1 MTPLKRNLSRL
12 MFISLVI
19 ALGVTISGFIYYFKM
34 SSNEDTLNTL
44 LFRELNQVEGSL
56 LQSLEKVQAT
66 LNYLLPENHSE
77 DKTADPQKAAI
88 DLDKLQKNI
97 EDAVKKLQNSPDLVD
112 IEQTGKVSREPL
124 WNSTLK
130 EFKRFSFSISEYN
143 EAQFTGRFTTSDST
157 ISVKLKSSIHH
168 ALKKT
173 MARFQT
179 VLLVDQQ
186 GTAWSV
192 VNNSEQFSN
201 ESERIIRK
209 VEHFLQRSVP
219 PENQSSDQSNHDT
232 ESVLVTG
239 TSFVDTR
246 LSTGSVRIYVHP
258 VLSTGLNDGSSA
270 YYLLGIIDKKTIN
283 ESKLQLPPK
292 LLMWLIL
299 GLLMLI
305 ATVPLLKLRFVS
317 STYAIQKT
325 DKSQIVIG
333 TLFAA
338 GILSI
343 ALVQQLFF
351 SYYDTFK
358 QEQLTHLHQ
367 NIRNDFKQ
375 ELETMFQSLGNLSF
389 NECELYKDTEP
400 YKQKICGAQLSGD
413 KIVSQSGIE
422 YLSLFES
429 IAAVNEKGKVD
440 TELLS
445 FHSSK
450 QLAFRKE
457 LDLSKREYFKA
468 GIAGEFWS
476 HQWSTELP
484 NEQSKTF
491 IQRFYLQRLFNIEDG
506 RRNTLISMPFG
517 VINGLIKNTKS
528 APNISELLSWVGKM
542 LAKLKTFQESE
553 KITIT
558 GTRFSSLVDR
568 ILPKNFSFAVINQ
581 NGDVLFHSDDSL
593 SLNENFFT
601 ESNRNPELL
610 IAAEHGL
617 SANPTPLTLN
627 YKGVKHQ
634 ALVGPLIPVENEDH
648 AAKSLPWQ
656 LVVFFNPE
664 ELQNN
669 NMILVFL
676 AVFLFMLVMVPV
688 FLWLRFVT
696 HQRFWQQ
703 LVYFDKQR
711 REQYPAFALLLFAAS
726 FCIQYQMGVIEP
738 LGSRLLLWAALAF
751 GVAVFFV
758 RQFKLDFSQY
768 FVSKQPLVGFGF
780 MLVGFLVVCGISWSS
795 QSWEHNTPLNW
806 LFCLIGIGLL
816 AVAYFVCTKKA
827 MPKNLKPCLQYAS
840 EKREAR
846 RYTTGYVWFLSG
858 LIYFAAAVPASL
870 IAYSTHDYLL
880 EQQAHFEEQHVR
892 QTLQARDESFDKY
905 KAYLNGEPCLEK
917 DEFPCNLKVKRPLE
931 KVLASFF
938 PAPVI
943 NLKKNAAMSSGLQWV
958 ELPPSS
964 DDKVA
969 KQQEMTSESEC
980 PTPACNSKNEPATCS
995 ESQSEEPP
1003 PSSDDNETE
1012 VVHEAHKGDA
1022 LIAGI
1027 LSAIPSE
1034 TEFVSHLTYSA
1045 KQVIDTH
1052 HPEMHGEQKLHYNAD
1067 HLMLRAIVDGGWG
1080 IMLFISLFTPLTIYF
1095 WTRKLLVQR
1104 LMGEHIYDQYR
1115 VRSDCEAQDN
1125 MQSGFQVFKACP
1137 DDAKH
1142 SHLMLN
1148 ATRMQAQAY
1157 LQERDDEKG
1166 LRVHPNIHFYGNA
1179 VHRLTPSLDKVAE
1192 QFLFDTELSEKI
1204 KTTLS
1209 DGEYYLVAISG
1220 IEQVSLNAELRKDA
1234 LDLLYEL
1241 HVNPAVILVIVAETA
1256 PLYRILNPG
1265 CYSEQQDI
1273 TPPDTDEKS
1282 AWTKLFSEFN
1292 KHYVWCPL
1300 KKSMLDNPFDIANLI
1315 AYECNAWQEI
1325 QHLEADFL
1333 RYTAETKCANDGVS
1347 PCSAS
1352 EPLRPYELNDY
1363 WQPEQVIEYML
1374 VYATPLYRRKW
1385 EECTRQ
1391 EKLILWKVANGAS
1404 INPSNA
1410 MVIEHLVRRG
1420 FLYRHKGWHLVNE
1433 SFRRFILVAEDEA
1446 TINDW
1451 LDNAGTG
1458 TWNVL
1463 RIPIF
1468 ALLLVLLVIFVYSS
1482 GSSMN
1487 SLLSVATATLGLI
1500 PLLLKNISL
1509 LKGSGAGEIE

>member
-77 DKTADPQKAAI
+77 DKAAAPQKAAI

-112 IEQTGKVSREPL
+112 IEQTGKVSQGPL

-143 EAQFTGRFTTSDST
+143 EAQFTGRFTTFDST
-157 ISVKLKSSIHH
+157 ISIKLKSSIHH

-219 PENQSSDQSNHDT
+219 VENQSGDQSEDNA

-258 VLSTGLNDGSSA
+258 VLSTGLNEGSSA

-333 TLFAA
+333 TLFAV

-375 ELETMFQSLGNLSF
+375 ELESMFQSLGNLSF
-389 NECELYKDTEP
+389 NECEPYKDTEP

-429 IAAVNEKGKVD
+429 IAAVNKEGKVD
-440 TELLS
+440 AKLLS
-445 FHSSK
+445 FHSST

-457 LDLSKREYFKA
+457 LDLSSREYFKA
-468 GIAGEFWS
+468 GITGEFWN
-476 HQWSTELP
+476 HQWP
-484 NEQSKTF
+484 MPGDQSQTLN
-491 IQRFYLQRLFNIEDG
+491 QRFYLQRLFNIEDG

-517 VINGLIKNTKS
+517 VIKS
-528 APNISELLSWVGKM
+528 VIQKTSNHPDASELMRWVWQM
-542 LAKLKTFQESE
+542 LVKLRTFKERDR
-553 KITIT
+553 ITIT

-880 EQQAHFEEQHVR
+880 EQQAHFEEQHAK
-892 QTLQARDESFDKY
+892 QTLQARDESFNKY
-905 KAYLNGEPCLEK
+905 KAYLNGGPCLEE
-917 DEFPCNLKVKRPLE
+917 DVFPCNLRVERPLE
-931 KVLASFF
+931 TVLESFF
-938 PAPVI
+938 PGPVT
-943 NLKKNAAMSSGLQWV
+943 NSENNTATFSGLQWV
-958 ELPPSS
+958 ELPPS
-964 DDKVA
+964 
-969 KQQEMTSESEC
+969 
-980 PTPACNSKNEPATCS
+980 P
-995 ESQSEEPP
+995 
-1003 PSSDDNETE
+1003 DDNATE

>member
-12 MFISLVI
+12 MYISLVI

-77 DKTADPQKAAI
+77 DKAADPQKAAI

-112 IEQTGKVSREPL
+112 IEQTGKVSQGPL

-143 EAQFTGRFTTSDST
+143 EAQFTGRFTTFDST

-219 PENQSSDQSNHDT
+219 AENQSGDQSEDNA

-258 VLSTGLNDGSSA
+258 VLSTGLNEGSSA

-484 NEQSKTF
+484 NQQSKTF

-617 SANPTPLTLN
+617 SANPTSITLN

-688 FLWLRFVT
+688 FLWLHFVT

-880 EQQAHFEEQHVR
+880 EQQAHFEEQHAK
-892 QTLQARDESFDKY
+892 QTLQARDESFNKY
-905 KAYLNGEPCLEK
+905 KAYLNGGPCLEE
-917 DEFPCNLKVKRPLE
+917 DVFPCNLRVERPLE
-931 KVLASFF
+931 TVLQSFF
-938 PAPVI
+938 PGSVTNSENNTATF
-943 NLKKNAAMSSGLQWV
+943 SGLQWV
-958 ELPPSS
+958 ELPPSP
-964 DDKVA
+964 DDKEA
-969 KQQEMTSESEC
+969 
-980 PTPACNSKNEPATCS
+980 
-995 ESQSEEPP
+995 
-1003 PSSDDNETE
+1003 E
-1012 VVHEAHKGDA
+1012 VEHEAHKGDV

-1034 TEFVSHLTYSA
+1034 TAFVSHLTYSA
-1045 KQVIDTH
+1045 KQVVDTQ
-1052 HPEMHGEQKLHYNAD
+1052 HPEMHGAQKLHYNAD

-1137 DDAKH
+1137 DGAKH

-1157 LQERDDEKG
+1157 LQEHDDEKG
-1166 LRVHPNIHFYGNA
+1166 LRVHPNIYFYGNA
-1179 VHRLTPSLDKVAE
+1179 VHRLTPSLEKVAE
-1192 QFLFDTELSEKI
+1192 QFLFLTELSQQI

-1220 IEQVSLNAELRKDA
+1220 IEQVSLNASLRKDA

-1241 HVNPAVILVIVAETA
+1241 HVNPAVILLIVAETA

-1292 KHYVWCPL
+1292 KHYVWCPV
-1300 KKSMLDNPFDIANLI
+1300 KKSMLDNPFDIGNLI

-1325 QHLEADFL
+1325 QHLDADFL
-1333 RYTAETKCANDGVS
+1333 RYTEETRCANDGVS

-1352 EPLRPYELNDY
+1352 EPHRPYELNDY

>member
-77 DKTADPQKAAI
+77 DKAADPQKAAI

-112 IEQTGKVSREPL
+112 IEQTGKVSQGPL

-143 EAQFTGRFTTSDST
+143 EAQFTGRFTTFDST

-219 PENQSSDQSNHDT
+219 AENQSGDQSEDNA

-258 VLSTGLNDGSSA
+258 VLSTGLNEGSSA

-445 FHSSK
+445 FHSSR

-468 GIAGEFWS
+468 GIAGKFWI
-476 HQWSTELP
+476 HQWSTKLP
-484 NEQSKTF
+484 NKQSKTF

-617 SANPTPLTLN
+617 SANPTPITLN

-634 ALVGPLIPVENEDH
+634 ALVGPLIPVENEEH

-751 GVAVFFV
+751 GVAVFLV

-880 EQQAHFEEQHVR
+880 EQQAHFEEQHAK
-892 QTLQARDESFDKY
+892 QTLQARDESFNKY
-905 KAYLNGEPCLEK
+905 KAYLNGGPCLEE
-917 DEFPCNLKVKRPLE
+917 DVFPCNLRVERPLE
-931 KVLASFF
+931 TVLQSFF
-938 PAPVI
+938 PGSVTNSENNTATF
-943 NLKKNAAMSSGLQWV
+943 SGLQWV
-958 ELPPSS
+958 ELPPSP
-964 DDKVA
+964 DDKEA
-969 KQQEMTSESEC
+969 
-980 PTPACNSKNEPATCS
+980 
-995 ESQSEEPP
+995 
-1003 PSSDDNETE
+1003 E
-1012 VVHEAHKGDA
+1012 VEHEAHKGDV

-1034 TEFVSHLTYSA
+1034 TAFVSHLTYSA
-1045 KQVIDTH
+1045 KQVVDTQ
-1052 HPEMHGEQKLHYNAD
+1052 HPEMHGAQKLHYNAD

-1137 DDAKH
+1137 DGAKH

-1157 LQERDDEKG
+1157 LQEHDDEKG

-1179 VHRLTPSLDKVAE
+1179 VHRLTPSLEKVAE
-1192 QFLFDTELSEKI
+1192 QFLFLTELSQQI

-1256 PLYRILNPG
+1256 PLYRLLNPG
-1265 CYSEQQDI
+1265 CYSEQQDN

-1333 RYTAETKCANDGVS
+1333 RYTEETRCANDGVS

-1352 EPLRPYELNDY
+1352 EPHRPYELNDY

>member
-56 LQSLEKVQAT
+56 LQSLGKVEAT
-66 LNYLLPENHSE
+66 LNYLLPKESSPGSSISSAE
-77 DKTADPQKAAI
+77 GPSVGRDS
-88 DLDKLQKNI
+88 LQSDV
-97 EDAVKKLQNSPDLVD
+97 EDAVKKLQSSPDLTDITFVD
-112 IEQTGKVSREPL
+112 ILSEPL
-124 WNSTLK
+124 PRWKKAEDL
-130 EFKRFSFSISEYN
+130 KRFSFSIKKYDS
-143 EAQFTGRFTTSDST
+143 ALFTGRIVAGNEVTS
-157 ISVKLKSSIHH
+157 IVLQSSIHN
-168 ALKKT
+168 ALKVT

-179 VLLVDQQ
+179 ILLVDEQ
-186 GTAWSV
+186 GKAWSV
-192 VNNSEQFSN
+192 VNNSPQFHN
-201 ESERIIRK
+201 ESERVIRK
-209 VEHFLQRSVP
+209 VEHFLNDTAAIEFGEGKREAQS
-219 PENQSSDQSNHDT
+219 ENKVH
-232 ESVLVTG
+232 VTG
-239 TSFVDTR
+239 TRFVDTQ
-246 LSTGSVRIYVHP
+246 LSSTDVRIYVHP
-258 VLSTGLNDGSSA
+258 ILSTGLNEGTSN

-358 QEQLTHLHQ
+358 QEQLSHLHQ

-484 NEQSKTF
+484 NQQSKTF

-617 SANPTPLTLN
+617 SANPTPITLN

-634 ALVGPLIPVENEDH
+634 ALVGPLIPVENEEH

-751 GVAVFFV
+751 GVVVFFV

-768 FVSKQPLVGFGF
+768 FVSKQPLVGFGI
-780 MLVGFLVVCGISWSS
+780 MLAGFLVVCVISWSS

-816 AVAYFVCTKKA
+816 ALAYSVCMKKA
-827 MPKNLKPCLQYAS
+827 MPDNLKPCLQYAS
-840 EKREAR
+840 EKREAK

-870 IAYSTHDYLL
+870 IVNSTHDYLL
-880 EQQAHFEEQHVR
+880 EQQAHFEEQHTD
-892 QTLQARDESFDKY
+892 QTLLVRKKTFDKY
-905 KAYLNGEPCLEK
+905 KAYLNGGACLEE
-917 DEFPCNLKVKRPLE
+917 DVFPCNLKIERPLE
-931 KVLASFF
+931 KVLESFF
-938 PAPVI
+938 PVSVT
-943 NLKKNAAMSSGLQWV
+943 NSKNNTATCSGLQWV
-958 ELPPSS
+958 ELPPS
-964 DDKVA
+964 
-969 KQQEMTSESEC
+969 
-980 PTPACNSKNEPATCS
+980 P
-995 ESQSEEPP
+995 
-1003 PSSDDNETE
+1003 DDNEAE
-1012 VVHEAHKGDA
+1012 VGHEAHKGDV

-1034 TEFVSHLTYSA
+1034 TAFVSHLTYSA
-1045 KQVIDTH
+1045 KQVVDTH
-1052 HPEMHGEQKLHYNAD
+1052 HPEMHGAQKLHYNAD

-1080 IMLFISLFTPLTIYF
+1080 IMLFIFLFTPLTIYF
-1095 WTRKLLVQR
+1095 FTRKLLVQR

-1115 VRSDCEAQDN
+1115 VRSDCEAQDK

-1148 ATRMQAQAY
+1148 ATRRQAQAY

-1179 VHRLTPSLDKVAE
+1179 VHRLTPSLEKVAE
-1192 QFLFDTELSEKI
+1192 QFLFLTELSEKI

-1209 DGEYYLVAISG
+1209 EGEYYLVAISG
-1220 IEQVSLNAELRKDA
+1220 IEQVSLNAEQRKDA
-1234 LDLLYEL
+1234 LDFLYEL

-1352 EPLRPYELNDY
+1352 ELHIPYELNDY

>member
-77 DKTADPQKAAI
+77 DKAADPQKAAI

-112 IEQTGKVSREPL
+112 IEQTGKVSQGPL

-143 EAQFTGRFTTSDST
+143 EAQFTGRFTTFDST

-219 PENQSSDQSNHDT
+219 AENQSGDQSEDNA

-258 VLSTGLNDGSSA
+258 VLSTGLNEGSSA

-445 FHSSK
+445 FHSSR

-468 GIAGEFWS
+468 GIAGKFWI
-476 HQWSTELP
+476 HQWSTKLP
-484 NEQSKTF
+484 NKQSKTF

-617 SANPTPLTLN
+617 SANPTPITLN

-634 ALVGPLIPVENEDH
+634 ALVGPLIPVENEEH

-711 REQYPAFALLLFAAS
+711 REQYPAFALLLFAGG

-880 EQQAHFEEQHVR
+880 EQQAHFEEQHAK
-892 QTLQARDESFDKY
+892 QTLQARDESFNKY
-905 KAYLNGEPCLEK
+905 KAYLNGGPCLEE
-917 DEFPCNLKVKRPLE
+917 DVFPCNLRVERPLE
-931 KVLASFF
+931 TVLQSFF
-938 PAPVI
+938 PGSVTNSENNTATF
-943 NLKKNAAMSSGLQWV
+943 SGLQWV
-958 ELPPSS
+958 ELPPSP
-964 DDKVA
+964 DNKVA
-969 KQQEMTSESEC
+969 EVEH
-980 PTPACNSKNEPATCS
+980 
-995 ESQSEEPP
+995 EE
-1003 PSSDDNETE
+1003 
-1012 VVHEAHKGDA
+1012 HKGDA

-1034 TEFVSHLTYSA
+1034 TAFVSHLTYSA
-1045 KQVIDTH
+1045 KQVIDTL
-1052 HPEMHGEQKLHYNAD
+1052 HPEMHGAQKLHYNAD
-1067 HLMLRAIVDGGWG
+1067 HLMLRAIFDGGWG

-1137 DDAKH
+1137 DSAKH

-1157 LQERDDEKG
+1157 LQEHDDEKG

-1179 VHRLTPSLDKVAE
+1179 VHRLTPSLEKVAE
-1192 QFLFDTELSEKI
+1192 QFLFLTELSQQI

-1333 RYTAETKCANDGVS
+1333 RYTEETKCANDGVS

-1352 EPLRPYELNDY
+1352 EPHRPYELNDY

>member
-77 DKTADPQKAAI
+77 DKAAAPQKAAI

-112 IEQTGKVSREPL
+112 IEQTGKVSQGPL

-143 EAQFTGRFTTSDST
+143 EAQFTGRFTTFDST

-186 GTAWSV
+186 GTAWSL

-219 PENQSSDQSNHDT
+219 AENQSGDQSEDNAD
-232 ESVLVTG
+232 SVLVTG

-258 VLSTGLNDGSSA
+258 VLSTGLNEGSSA

-445 FHSSK
+445 FHSSR

-484 NEQSKTF
+484 SEQSKTF

-617 SANPTPLTLN
+617 SANPTPITLN

-880 EQQAHFEEQHVR
+880 EQQAHFEEQHAK
-892 QTLQARDESFDKY
+892 QTLQARDESFNKY
-905 KAYLNGEPCLEK
+905 KAYLNGGPCLEE
-917 DEFPCNLKVKRPLE
+917 DVFPCNLRVERPLE
-931 KVLASFF
+931 TVLQSFF
-938 PAPVI
+938 PGSVTNSENNTATF
-943 NLKKNAAMSSGLQWV
+943 SGLQWV
-958 ELPPSS
+958 ELPPSP
-964 DDKVA
+964 DDKEA
-969 KQQEMTSESEC
+969 
-980 PTPACNSKNEPATCS
+980 
-995 ESQSEEPP
+995 
-1003 PSSDDNETE
+1003 E
-1012 VVHEAHKGDA
+1012 VEHEAHKGDV

-1034 TEFVSHLTYSA
+1034 TAFVSHLTYSA
-1045 KQVIDTH
+1045 KQVVDTQ
-1052 HPEMHGEQKLHYNAD
+1052 HPEMHGAQKLHYNAD

-1137 DDAKH
+1137 DGAKH

-1157 LQERDDEKG
+1157 LQEHDDEKG

-1179 VHRLTPSLDKVAE
+1179 VHRLTPSLEKVAE
-1192 QFLFDTELSEKI
+1192 QFLFLTELSQQI

-1220 IEQVSLNAELRKDA
+1220 IEQVSLNASLRKDA

-1241 HVNPAVILVIVAETA
+1241 HVNPAAILLIVAETA

-1292 KHYVWCPL
+1292 KHYVWCPV
-1300 KKSMLDNPFDIANLI
+1300 KKSMLDNPFDIGNLI

-1325 QHLEADFL
+1325 QHLDADFL
-1333 RYTAETKCANDGVS
+1333 RYTEETRCANDGVS

-1352 EPLRPYELNDY
+1352 EPHRPYELNDY

>member
-1 MTPLKRNLSRL
+1 

-77 DKTADPQKAAI
+77 DKAAAPQKAAI

-112 IEQTGKVSREPL
+112 IEQTGKVSQGPL

-143 EAQFTGRFTTSDST
+143 EAQFTGRFTTFDST

-186 GTAWSV
+186 GTAWSL

-219 PENQSSDQSNHDT
+219 AENQSGDQSEDNA

-258 VLSTGLNDGSSA
+258 VLSTGLNEGSSA

-351 SYYDTFK
+351 NYYDTFK

-375 ELETMFQSLGNLSF
+375 EMETMFLSLDYMSF
-389 NECELYKDTEP
+389 MGCHLYEDNASS
-400 YKQKICGAQLSGD
+400 KQMICGEQLTGFN
-413 KIVSQSGIE
+413 VYSQAGIE

-429 IAAVNEKGKVD
+429 IAAVNEHGKVD
-440 TELLS
+440 SGLVS
-445 FHSSK
+445 YHSSK

-457 LDLSKREYFKA
+457 LDLSGRDYFKV
-468 GIAGEFWS
+468 GIAGEYWL
-476 HQWSTELP
+476 HQWPYSSTE
-484 NEQSKTF
+484 EIWGERQ
-491 IQRFYLQRLFNIEDG
+491 QEFYLQRLFNIEDG
-506 RRNTLISMPFG
+506 RRNTLISLPFRKMRR
-517 VINGLIKNTKS
+517 IIEDSQSTGLM
-528 APNISELLSWVGKM
+528 SWVSQIQ
-542 LAKLKTFQESE
+542 LVLQATQSIQNLTQESLPTTIIHWVKRMQTLLNTAYSIQRIQKAQQVDDWFKHMRSNLNVIPDNS

-617 SANPTPLTLN
+617 SANPTPITLN

-758 RQFKLDFSQY
+758 RQFKLEFSQY
-768 FVSKQPLVGFGF
+768 FVSKQPLVGFGI
-780 MLVGFLVVCGISWSS
+780 MLAGFLVVCGISWSS

-816 AVAYFVCTKKA
+816 AEAYRTCVRGALPGYF
-827 MPKNLKPCLQYAS
+827 KPCLQYAS

-880 EQQAHFEEQHVR
+880 EQQAHFEEQHAK
-892 QTLQARDESFDKY
+892 QTLQARDESFNKY
-905 KAYLNGEPCLEK
+905 KAYLNGGPCLEE
-917 DEFPCNLKVKRPLE
+917 DVFPCNLRVERPLE
-931 KVLASFF
+931 TVLESFF
-938 PAPVI
+938 PGSVTNSENNSATF
-943 NLKKNAAMSSGLQWV
+943 SGLQWV

-964 DDKVA
+964 DD
-969 KQQEMTSESEC
+969 
-980 PTPACNSKNEPATCS
+980 
-995 ESQSEEPP
+995 
-1003 PSSDDNETE
+1003 NETE
-1012 VVHEAHKGDA
+1012 VEHEAHKGDV

-1034 TEFVSHLTYSA
+1034 TAFVSHLTYSA
-1045 KQVIDTH
+1045 KQVVDTH
-1052 HPEMHGEQKLHYNAD
+1052 HPEMHGAQNLHYNAD

-1179 VHRLTPSLDKVAE
+1179 VHRLTPSLEKVAE
-1192 QFLFDTELSEKI
+1192 QFLFLTELSQQI
-1204 KTTLS
+1204 KTTLP

-1333 RYTAETKCANDGVS
+1333 RYTEETRCANDGVS

-1352 EPLRPYELNDY
+1352 EPHRPYELNDY

>member
-77 DKTADPQKAAI
+77 DKAAAPQKAAI

-112 IEQTGKVSREPL
+112 IEQTGKVSQGPL

-143 EAQFTGRFTTSDST
+143 EAQFTGRFTTFDST

-219 PENQSSDQSNHDT
+219 AENQSGDQSEDNA

-258 VLSTGLNDGSSA
+258 VLSTGLNEGSSA

-445 FHSSK
+445 FHSSR

-484 NEQSKTF
+484 SEQSKTF

-568 ILPKNFSFAVINQ
+568 VLPKNFSFAVINQ

-617 SANPTPLTLN
+617 SANPTPITLN

-880 EQQAHFEEQHVR
+880 EQQAHFEEQHAK
-892 QTLQARDESFDKY
+892 QTLQARDESFNKY
-905 KAYLNGEPCLEK
+905 KAYLNGGPCLEE
-917 DEFPCNLKVKRPLE
+917 DVFPCNLRVERPLE
-931 KVLASFF
+931 TVLQSFF
-938 PAPVI
+938 PGSVTNSENNTATF
-943 NLKKNAAMSSGLQWV
+943 SGLQWV
-958 ELPPSS
+958 ELPPSP
-964 DDKVA
+964 DDKEA
-969 KQQEMTSESEC
+969 
-980 PTPACNSKNEPATCS
+980 
-995 ESQSEEPP
+995 
-1003 PSSDDNETE
+1003 E
-1012 VVHEAHKGDA
+1012 VEHEAHKGDV

-1034 TEFVSHLTYSA
+1034 TAFVSHLTYSA
-1045 KQVIDTH
+1045 KQVVDTH

-1157 LQERDDEKG
+1157 LQEHDDEKG

-1179 VHRLTPSLDKVAE
+1179 VHRLTPSLEKVAE
-1192 QFLFDTELSEKI
+1192 QFLFLTELSQQI

-1282 AWTKLFSEFN
+1282 AWTKLFSEFS
-1292 KHYVWCPL
+1292 KHYVWCPV
-1300 KKSMLDNPFDIANLI
+1300 KKSMLDNPFDIGNLI

-1325 QHLEADFL
+1325 QHLDADFL
-1333 RYTAETKCANDGVS
+1333 RYTEETRCANDGVS
-1347 PCSAS
+1347 PCSAP
-1352 EPLRPYELNDY
+1352 EPRRPYELNNY

>member
-77 DKTADPQKAAI
+77 DKAADPQKAAI

-112 IEQTGKVSREPL
+112 IEQTGKVSQGPL

-143 EAQFTGRFTTSDST
+143 EAQFTGRFTTSDFT

-219 PENQSSDQSNHDT
+219 AENQSGDQSEDNA

-258 VLSTGLNDGSSA
+258 VLSTGLNEGSSA

-484 NEQSKTF
+484 NQQSKTF

-617 SANPTPLTLN
+617 SANPTSITLN

-858 LIYFAAAVPASL
+858 LIYFAAALPASL

-880 EQQAHFEEQHVR
+880 EQQAHFEEQHAK
-892 QTLQARDESFDKY
+892 QTLQARDESFNKY
-905 KAYLNGEPCLEK
+905 KAYLNGGPCLEE
-917 DEFPCNLKVKRPLE
+917 DVFPCNLRVERPLE
-931 KVLASFF
+931 TVLQSFF
-938 PAPVI
+938 PGSVTNSENNTATF
-943 NLKKNAAMSSGLQWV
+943 SGLQWV
-958 ELPPSS
+958 ELPPSP
-964 DDKVA
+964 DDKEA
-969 KQQEMTSESEC
+969 
-980 PTPACNSKNEPATCS
+980 
-995 ESQSEEPP
+995 
-1003 PSSDDNETE
+1003 E
-1012 VVHEAHKGDA
+1012 VEHEAHKGDV

-1034 TEFVSHLTYSA
+1034 TAFVSHLTYSA
-1045 KQVIDTH
+1045 KQVVDTQ
-1052 HPEMHGEQKLHYNAD
+1052 HPEMHGAQKLHYNAD

-1125 MQSGFQVFKACP
+1125 MQSGFQVLKACP

-1157 LQERDDEKG
+1157 LQEHDDEKG
-1166 LRVHPNIHFYGNA
+1166 LQVHPNIHFYGNA
-1179 VHRLTPSLDKVAE
+1179 VHRLTLSLEKVAE
-1192 QFLFDTELSEKI
+1192 QFLFLTELSQQI

-1220 IEQVSLNAELRKDA
+1220 IEQVSLNAEQRKDA

-1241 HVNPAVILVIVAETA
+1241 HVNPAVILLIVAETA

-1282 AWTKLFSEFN
+1282 AWTKLFSEFS
-1292 KHYVWCPL
+1292 KHYVWCPV
-1300 KKSMLDNPFDIANLI
+1300 KKSMLDNPFNIGNLI

-1333 RYTAETKCANDGVS
+1333 RYTEETRCANDGVS

-1352 EPLRPYELNDY
+1352 EPRRPYELNDY

>member
-88 DLDKLQKNI
+88 DLDKLQQNI

-112 IEQTGKVSREPL
+112 IEQTGKVSQEPL

-143 EAQFTGRFTTSDST
+143 EAQFTGRFTTSDFT

-219 PENQSSDQSNHDT
+219 AENQSGEQSEDNA

-258 VLSTGLNDGSSA
+258 VLSTGLNEGSSA

-445 FHSSK
+445 FHSSR

-468 GIAGEFWS
+468 GIAGEFWN

-484 NEQSKTF
+484 SEQSNTF

-581 NGDVLFHSDDSL
+581 NGDVFFHSDDSL

-617 SANPTPLTLN
+617 SANPTPITLN

-634 ALVGPLIPVENEDH
+634 ALVGPLIPVENEYH

-880 EQQAHFEEQHVR
+880 EQQAHFEEQHAK
-892 QTLQARDESFDKY
+892 QTLQARDESFNKY
-905 KAYLNGEPCLEK
+905 KAYLNGGPCLEE
-917 DEFPCNLKVKRPLE
+917 DVFPCNLRVERPLE
-931 KVLASFF
+931 TVLQSFF
-938 PAPVI
+938 PGSVTNSENNTATF
-943 NLKKNAAMSSGLQWV
+943 SGLQWV
-958 ELPPSS
+958 ELPPSP
-964 DDKVA
+964 DDKEA
-969 KQQEMTSESEC
+969 
-980 PTPACNSKNEPATCS
+980 
-995 ESQSEEPP
+995 
-1003 PSSDDNETE
+1003 E
-1012 VVHEAHKGDA
+1012 VEHEAHKGDV

-1034 TEFVSHLTYSA
+1034 TAFVSHLTYSA
-1045 KQVIDTH
+1045 KQVVETH
-1052 HPEMHGEQKLHYNAD
+1052 HPEMHGAQKLHYNAD

-1179 VHRLTPSLDKVAE
+1179 VHRLTPSLEKVAE
-1192 QFLFDTELSEKI
+1192 QFLFLTELSEKI

-1220 IEQVSLNAELRKDA
+1220 IEQVSLNAEQRKDA

-1333 RYTAETKCANDGVS
+1333 RFTEETRCANDGVS

-1352 EPLRPYELNDY
+1352 EPHRPYELNDY

>member
-77 DKTADPQKAAI
+77 DKAADPQKAAI

-112 IEQTGKVSREPL
+112 IEQTGKVSQGPL

-143 EAQFTGRFTTSDST
+143 EAQFTGRFTTFDST

-219 PENQSSDQSNHDT
+219 AENQSGDQSEDNA

-258 VLSTGLNDGSSA
+258 VLSTGLNEGSSA

-389 NECELYKDTEP
+389 KECELYKDTEP

-484 NEQSKTF
+484 NQQSKTF

-617 SANPTPLTLN
+617 SANPTSITLN

-858 LIYFAAAVPASL
+858 LIYFAAALPASL

-880 EQQAHFEEQHVR
+880 EQQAHFEEQHAK
-892 QTLQARDESFDKY
+892 QTLQARDESFNKY
-905 KAYLNGEPCLEK
+905 KAYLNGGPCLEE
-917 DEFPCNLKVKRPLE
+917 DVFPCNLRVERPLE
-931 KVLASFF
+931 TVLQSFF
-938 PAPVI
+938 PGSVTNSENNTATF
-943 NLKKNAAMSSGLQWV
+943 SGLQWV
-958 ELPPSS
+958 ELPPSP
-964 DDKVA
+964 DDKEA
-969 KQQEMTSESEC
+969 
-980 PTPACNSKNEPATCS
+980 
-995 ESQSEEPP
+995 
-1003 PSSDDNETE
+1003 E
-1012 VVHEAHKGDA
+1012 VEHEAHKGDV

-1034 TEFVSHLTYSA
+1034 TAFVSHLTYSA
-1045 KQVIDTH
+1045 KQVVDTQ
-1052 HPEMHGEQKLHYNAD
+1052 HPEMHGAQKLHYNAD

-1125 MQSGFQVFKACP
+1125 MQSGFQVLKACP

-1157 LQERDDEKG
+1157 LQEHDDEKG
-1166 LRVHPNIHFYGNA
+1166 LQVHPNIHFYGNA
-1179 VHRLTPSLDKVAE
+1179 VHRLTLSLEKVAE
-1192 QFLFDTELSEKI
+1192 QFLFLTELSQQI

-1220 IEQVSLNAELRKDA
+1220 IEQVSLNAEQRKDA

-1241 HVNPAVILVIVAETA
+1241 HVNPAVILLIVAETA

-1282 AWTKLFSEFN
+1282 AWTKLFSEFS
-1292 KHYVWCPL
+1292 KHYVWCPV
-1300 KKSMLDNPFDIANLI
+1300 KKSMLDNPFNIGNLI

-1333 RYTAETKCANDGVS
+1333 RYTEETRCANDGVS

-1352 EPLRPYELNDY
+1352 EPRRPYELNDY

>member
-77 DKTADPQKAAI
+77 DKAADPQKAAI

-112 IEQTGKVSREPL
+112 IEQTGKVSQGPL

-143 EAQFTGRFTTSDST
+143 EAQFTGRFTTFDST

-219 PENQSSDQSNHDT
+219 AENQSGDQSEDNA

-258 VLSTGLNDGSSA
+258 VLSTGLNEGSSA

-445 FHSSK
+445 FHSSR

-468 GIAGEFWS
+468 GIAGKFWI
-476 HQWSTELP
+476 HQWSTKLP
-484 NEQSKTF
+484 NKQSKTF

-617 SANPTPLTLN
+617 SANPTPITLN

-634 ALVGPLIPVENEDH
+634 ALVGPLIPVENEEH

-711 REQYPAFALLLFAAS
+711 REQYPAFALLLFAGG

-816 AVAYFVCTKKA
+816 AEAYRTCVRGALPGYF
-827 MPKNLKPCLQYAS
+827 KPCLQYAS

-880 EQQAHFEEQHVR
+880 EQQAHFEEQHAK
-892 QTLQARDESFDKY
+892 QTLQARDESFNKY
-905 KAYLNGEPCLEK
+905 KAYLNGGPCLEE
-917 DEFPCNLKVKRPLE
+917 DVFPCNLRVERPLE
-931 KVLASFF
+931 TVLQSFF
-938 PAPVI
+938 PGSVTNSENNTATF
-943 NLKKNAAMSSGLQWV
+943 SGLQWV
-958 ELPPSS
+958 ELPPSP
-964 DDKVA
+964 DDKEA
-969 KQQEMTSESEC
+969 
-980 PTPACNSKNEPATCS
+980 
-995 ESQSEEPP
+995 
-1003 PSSDDNETE
+1003 E
-1012 VVHEAHKGDA
+1012 VEHEAHKGDV

-1034 TEFVSHLTYSA
+1034 TAFVSHLTYSA
-1045 KQVIDTH
+1045 KQVVDTQ
-1052 HPEMHGEQKLHYNAD
+1052 HPEMHGAQKLHYNAD

-1137 DDAKH
+1137 DSAKH

-1157 LQERDDEKG
+1157 LQEHDDEKG

-1179 VHRLTPSLDKVAE
+1179 VHRLTPSLEKVAE
-1192 QFLFDTELSEKI
+1192 QFLFLTELSQQI

-1333 RYTAETKCANDGVS
+1333 RYTEETKCANDGVS

-1352 EPLRPYELNDY
+1352 EPHRPYELNDY

>member
-56 LQSLEKVQAT
+56 LQSLGKVEAT
-66 LNYLLPENHSE
+66 LNYLLPKEPSPGSSISSAE
-77 DKTADPQKAAI
+77 DPSVGRDS
-88 DLDKLQKNI
+88 LQSDV
-97 EDAVKKLQNSPDLVD
+97 EDAVKKLQSSPDLTDITFVD
-112 IEQTGKVSREPL
+112 ILSEPL
-124 WNSTLK
+124 PRWKKAEDL
-130 EFKRFSFSISEYN
+130 KRFSFSIKKYDS
-143 EAQFTGRFTTSDST
+143 ALFTGRIVEGNEVTS
-157 ISVKLKSSIHH
+157 IVLQSSIHN
-168 ALKKT
+168 ALKVT

-179 VLLVDQQ
+179 ILLVDEQ
-186 GTAWSV
+186 GKAWSV
-192 VNNSEQFSN
+192 VNNSPQFHN
-201 ESERIIRK
+201 ESERVIRK
-209 VEHFLQRSVP
+209 VEHFLNDTAATEFGEGKREAQS
-219 PENQSSDQSNHDT
+219 ENKVH
-232 ESVLVTG
+232 VTG
-239 TSFVDTR
+239 TRFVDTQ
-246 LSTGSVRIYVHP
+246 LSSTDVRIYVHP
-258 VLSTGLNDGSSA
+258 ILSTGLNEGTSN

-317 STYAIQKT
+317 STYAIQKS

-333 TLFAA
+333 TLFAT

-343 ALVQQLFF
+343 ALIQQLFF
-351 SYYDTFK
+351 GYYDSFK
-358 QEQLTHLHQ
+358 RDQLKLIHSQ
-367 NIRNDFKQ
+367 IMSEFKT
-375 ELETMFQSLGNLSF
+375 ELNVVLNSVKKADPSRCNYLAIKSHYF
-389 NECELYKDTEP
+389 NFLCGEALEFNPSSADKKEIFVPFAESVVLIDDAGKAHKD
-400 YKQKICGAQLSGD
+400 
-413 KIVSQSGIE
+413 
-422 YLSLFES
+422 
-429 IAAVNEKGKVD
+429 GKVLNS
-440 TELLS
+440 TKALL
-445 FHSSK
+445 
-450 QLAFRKE
+450 FRSE
-457 LDLSKREYFKA
+457 LDVSEREYVKVGLA
-468 GIAGEFWS
+468 NRFWM
-476 HQWSTELP
+476 HADDPET
-484 NEQSKTF
+484 KY
-491 IQRFYLQRLFNIEDG
+491 YLQRIINMEDG
-506 RRNTLISMPFG
+506 R
-517 VINGLIKNTKS
+517 KNTMLVVPSKALKYFKDIQRS
-528 APNISELLSWVGKM
+528 PTNELTKNSNTPI
-542 LAKLKTFQESE
+542 A
-553 KITIT
+553 IA

-568 ILPKNFSFAVINQ
+568 ILPRQFGYAIIDTK
-581 NGDVLFHSDDSL
+581 GDVLFHSDDSL

-634 ALVGPLIPVENEDH
+634 ALVGPLIPVENEEH
-648 AAKSLPWQ
+648 AANSLPWQ

-758 RQFKLDFSQY
+758 RQFKLEFSQY
-768 FVSKQPLVGFGF
+768 FVSKQPLVGFGI
-780 MLVGFLVVCGISWSS
+780 MLAGFLVVCGISWTS

-816 AVAYFVCTKKA
+816 AEAYRTCVRGALPGYF
-827 MPKNLKPCLQYAS
+827 KPCLQYAS
-840 EKREAR
+840 EKREAK

-880 EQQAHFEEQHVR
+880 EQQAHFEEQHAK
-892 QTLQARDESFDKY
+892 QMLQARDESFNKY
-905 KAYLNGEPCLEK
+905 KAYLNGGPCLE
-917 DEFPCNLKVKRPLE
+917 EGVFPCNLKVERPLE
-931 KVLASFF
+931 TVLKSFF
-938 PAPVI
+938 PVSVTNSENNTATF
-943 NLKKNAAMSSGLQWV
+943 SGLQWV
-958 ELPPSS
+958 ELPPS
-964 DDKVA
+964 
-969 KQQEMTSESEC
+969 
-980 PTPACNSKNEPATCS
+980 P
-995 ESQSEEPP
+995 
-1003 PSSDDNETE
+1003 DDNEAE
-1012 VVHEAHKGDA
+1012 VEHEAHKGDV
-1022 LIAGI
+1022 LIAII

-1034 TEFVSHLTYSA
+1034 TAFVSHLTYSA
-1045 KQVIDTH
+1045 KQVVDTH
-1052 HPEMHGEQKLHYNAD
+1052 PPEMHGEQKLHYNAD

-1137 DDAKH
+1137 NDAKH

-1166 LRVHPNIHFYGNA
+1166 LRLHPNIHFYGNA
-1179 VHRLTPSLDKVAE
+1179 VHRLTPSLEKVAE
-1192 QFLFDTELSEKI
+1192 QFLFLTELSEKI

-1220 IEQVSLNAELRKDA
+1220 IEQVSLNAEQRKDA

-1292 KHYVWCPL
+1292 KHYVWCPV
-1300 KKSMLDNPFDIANLI
+1300 KKSMLDNPFDISNLI

-1352 EPLRPYELNDY
+1352 ELHIPYELNDY